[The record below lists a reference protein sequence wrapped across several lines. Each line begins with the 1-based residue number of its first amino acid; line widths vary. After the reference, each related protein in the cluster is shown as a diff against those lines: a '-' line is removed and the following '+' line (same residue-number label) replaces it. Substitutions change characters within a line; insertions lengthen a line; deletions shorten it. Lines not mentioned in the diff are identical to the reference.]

1 MNVHSFFV
9 VYCNMNTKVK
19 DKHEAILQTTLDLI
33 SERGFHNTPMSLIA
47 KEAKVATG
55 TIYRYFKNKED
66 LINKLF
72 LEWKK
77 RMDEATFEG
86 YDKALPIKVQFQLVW
101 KNVLNFYI
109 QNPKAF
115 KFIEQYYYSPF
126 ISDETRNESAKFHN
140 PITQFFEEFQKTN
153 IIKPLP
159 IDALFALVHG
169 PIVSL
174 AQFNLQS
181 KTVLSKQELNDVIE
195 TVWEAITI

>member
-1 MNVHSFFV
+1 MNK
-9 VYCNMNTKVK
+9 KVT
-19 DKHEAILQTTLDLI
+19 DKREAILATTLDLI

-47 KEAKVATG
+47 KEANVAAG

-66 LINKLF
+66 LINQLF
-72 LEWKK
+72 LEWKR

-109 QNPKAF
+109 QHPKAF

-126 ISDETRNESAKFHN
+126 ISEETRSESAKFHH

-153 IIKPLP
+153 IIKQLP

-174 AQFNLQS
+174 AQFYLER
-181 KTVLSKQELNDVIE
+181 KTVLSEEELDEVIE